1 MPTAQ
6 LHADTM
12 SITPFSPTAWFALF
26 KLHPRLLLATAVGLL
41 VGFGLAT
48 RFDPVQCAVLGWDV
62 GVWLY
67 LVLIWVLMVRADAD
81 EVKEFAERE
90 DESATM
96 VLVLVC
102 VTAVAS
108 LAAIILQLG
117 SAKDLTGGARILHY
131 ASTVATVLGSWLLVG
146 TIFAV
151 HYTKLFYI
159 ADDDALP
166 LKFPDEI
173 DRPVYWDL
181 LYFSFTISAAV
192 QTSDVQVMSTPM
204 RKLVLAHTVLGF
216 LFNLAILG
224 LSINIAASL
233 IGD

>member
-1 MPTAQ
+1 
-6 LHADTM
+6 M
-12 SITPFSPTAWFALF
+12 SVIPLSRTAWLSLF
-26 KLHPRLLLATAVGLL
+26 KLHPRLLLATGVGLL

-48 RFDPVQCAVLGWDV
+48 RFEAVQCAVLGWNA

-67 LVLIWVLMVRADAD
+67 LLMIWVLMVRADAD
-81 EVKEFAERE
+81 EVKQFAERE

-108 LAAIILQLG
+108 LAAIVLQLG
-117 SAKDLTGGARILHY
+117 SAKELTGSARILHY

-166 LKFPDEI
+166 LKFPEDLQK
-173 DRPVYWDL
+173 PVYWDL
-181 LYFSFTISAAV
+181 LYFSFTISSAV
-192 QTSDVQVMSTPM
+192 QTSDVQVMTTPM
-204 RKLVLAHTVLGF
+204 RKVVLAHTVLGF

-233 IGD
+233 IGN

>member
-1 MPTAQ
+1 
-6 LHADTM
+6 M
-12 SITPFSPTAWFALF
+12 SVIPLSRTAWLSLF
-26 KLHPRLLLATAVGLL
+26 KLHPRLLLAAAVGVL
-41 VGFGLAT
+41 VGLGLSA
-48 RFDPVQCAVLGWDV
+48 RFEAVQCAILGWNA

-67 LVLIWVLMVRADAD
+67 LVLIWVLMVRADAN

-90 DESATM
+90 DESATT

-102 VTAVAS
+102 ITAVAS
-108 LAAIILQLG
+108 LAAIVLQLG
-117 SAKDLTGGARILHY
+117 SAKELTGGARILHY
-131 ASTVATVLGSWLLVG
+131 VSTVATVLGSWLLVG

-151 HYTKLFYI
+151 HYTKMFYI

-166 LKFPDEI
+166 LKFPDESQN
-173 DRPVYWDL
+173 PLYWDL

-192 QTSDVQVMSTPM
+192 QTSDVQVMTTPM
-204 RKLVLAHTVLGF
+204 RKVVLAHTVLGF

-233 IGD
+233 IGN

>member
-1 MPTAQ
+1 MP
-6 LHADTM
+6 
-12 SITPFSPTAWFALF
+12 ITPLSPTAWFALF
-26 KLHPRLLLATAVGLL
+26 KLHPRLLLATVVGLL
-41 VGFGLAT
+41 VGFGLAA
-48 RFDPVQCAVLGWDV
+48 RFELVQCALLGWNA

-67 LVLIWVLMVRADAD
+67 LLLIWILMIRADAD
-81 EVKEFAERE
+81 QVKQFAERE

-102 VTAVAS
+102 ITAVAS
-108 LAAIILQLG
+108 LAAIVLQLG
-117 SAKDLTGGARILHY
+117 SAKELTGGARILHY
-131 ASTVATVLGSWLLVG
+131 VSTVATVLGSWLLVG

-166 LKFPDEI
+166 LKFPDET
-173 DRPVYWDL
+173 DKPVYWDL

-192 QTSDVQVMSTPM
+192 QTSDVQVMTTAM
-204 RKLVLAHTVLGF
+204 RKVVLAHTVLGF

-233 IGD
+233 IGN